1 VRILDEHRA
10 AFNAYVPGTVPR
22 MGGSAGQRGGGE
34 RHNYGELPHN
44 NPLSINS
51 RLGTDKSLTKEEY
64 PRKRAYSHTVA
75 GLPQTRSC
83 LL

>member
-1 VRILDEHRA
+1 
-10 AFNAYVPGTVPR
+10 
-22 MGGSAGQRGGGE
+22 MGGGTGQCGGGQ

-64 PRKRAYSHTVA
+64 PRKRAYSNTVA
-75 GLPQTRSC
+75 RLPQPR
-83 LL
+83 